1 MKNLE
6 QLLKKVEKNYT
17 YKNKREKTEFTLN
30 GEIYEVLTLTR
41 DEKFDL
47 MFSRHKDFKTY
58 KDIYEWIKPF
68 IYKTYQLKELAL
80 KAKEEGYINTYL
92 EVVDMLFEADSIPLI
107 VEHLFEINNLQT
119 FKNEVLKLQKKQ

>member
-17 YKNKREKTEFTLN
+17 DKNKREKSEFTLN
-30 GEIYEVLTLTR
+30 GEIYEVVTLTR

-47 MFSRHKDFKTY
+47 MFSRHKDLKTY

-68 IYKTYQLKELAL
+68 VYKSFQLKDLAL

-92 EVVDMLFEADSIPLI
+92 EVVDMLFEVDSIPLI
-107 VEHLFEINNLQT
+107 VNYLFEINNLQA
-119 FKNEVLKLQKKQ
+119 FKNEVIELQKKQ

>member
-17 YKNKREKTEFTLN
+17 DKNKREKVDFNLN

-41 DEKFDL
+41 DEKFNL
-47 MFSRHKDFKTY
+47 MFSKNKDFKTL
-58 KDIYEWIKPF
+58 KDIYDWVKPF
-68 IYKTYQLKELAL
+68 IYKSFQLKDLAL

-92 EVVDMLFEADSIPLI
+92 EVVDMLFEADNIPLI
-107 VEHLFEINNLQT
+107 IGYLFEINNLHA
-119 FKNEVLKLQKKQ
+119 FKNEALELQKKQ